1 MERVKAC
8 CGFSAVLT
16 QPLFPMYR
24 DVEVN
29 GRVFKNVKFY
39 TAIYECKR
47 CGSISVRGETNQL
60 REWNTFIQWIK
71 KEYNTKFI
79 KENEAHEMDRGSN
92 EEMPS
97 T

>member
-1 MERVKAC
+1 MERIKTC
-8 CGFSAVLT
+8 CGLSAVMV
-16 QPLFPMYR
+16 QPLYPMCR
-24 DVEVN
+24 DVEIN
-29 GRVFKNVKFY
+29 GHVFKNVKFY

-71 KEYNTKFI
+71 KEDVPKLI
-79 KENEAHEMDRGSN
+79 KEKETYEMDRRPH